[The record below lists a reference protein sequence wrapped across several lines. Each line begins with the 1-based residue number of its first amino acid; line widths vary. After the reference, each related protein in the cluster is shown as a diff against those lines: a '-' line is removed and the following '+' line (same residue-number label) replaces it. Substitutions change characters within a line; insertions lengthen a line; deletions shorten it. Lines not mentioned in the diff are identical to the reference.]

1 MKRDD
6 EDLEAYWEQRAMMDS
21 LDDGDPWE
29 VYQGDSDDPD
39 DETFVDDD
47 TELEGD
53 YEDDDEYYGKGLLD
67 EDY

>member
-29 VYQGDSDDPD
+29 VYQNGFDDPD

-47 TELEGD
+47 
-53 YEDDDEYYGKGLLD
+53 D
-67 EDY
+67 EDYFDEDSLEWDNQDEDY

>member
-29 VYQGDSDDPD
+29 VYQNGFDDSDNPD
-39 DETFVDDD
+39 EETFVDDD
-47 TELEGD
+47 
-53 YEDDDEYYGKGLLD
+53 D
-67 EDY
+67 EDYFDEDSLEWDNPDEDY

>member
-6 EDLEAYWEQRAMMDS
+6 EDLEAYWEQRAMLDS

-29 VYQGDSDDPD
+29 INDDSDDEASLD
-39 DETFVDDD
+39 DEETFI
-47 TELEGD
+47 
-53 YEDDDEYYGKGLLD
+53 DDDEEYFDEDSLEWDNPD

>member
-29 VYQGDSDDPD
+29 VYQDGSDDSDS
-39 DETFVDDD
+39 ETFVDDD
-47 TELEGD
+47 DEEYFDEDSLEWD
-53 YEDDDEYYGKGLLD
+53 NQD

>member
-6 EDLEAYWEQRAMMDS
+6 EDLEAYWEQRAMLDS

-29 VYQGDSDDPD
+29 VYQNDSDDSD

-47 TELEGD
+47 
-53 YEDDDEYYGKGLLD
+53 D
-67 EDY
+67 EDYFDEDSLEWDNPDEDY

>member
-29 VYQGDSDDPD
+29 VYQDGSD

-47 TELEGD
+47 TELEWD
-53 YEDDDEYYGKGLLD
+53 YEDDDEYYGEGLPD